1 MVTMLGDVL
10 FMILSSALGIVLV
23 SVETALTLMAV
34 GTMVGITAGTMAGT
48 MAGLTMTLM
57 QITTSITPLDL
68 PYSQI
73 LL

>member
-34 GTMVGITAGTMAGT
+34 GTMVGITAGTMAG
-48 MAGLTMTLM
+48 LTMTLM